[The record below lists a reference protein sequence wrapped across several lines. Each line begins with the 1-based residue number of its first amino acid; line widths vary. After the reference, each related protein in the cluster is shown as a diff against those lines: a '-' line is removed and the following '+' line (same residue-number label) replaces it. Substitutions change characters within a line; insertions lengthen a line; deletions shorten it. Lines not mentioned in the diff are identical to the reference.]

1 MFSVADA
8 AGGNERGRLSPS
20 PRPPGLGAAWGHPR
34 VAQGTGL
41 TPQTDTDPMA
51 KDWWLWGWGITCV
64 AQRSGWQHPRPWR
77 YPWVTPQLGAA
88 AFLVSK
94 CPCVPSASLGRV
106 LAPSALRGGKRG
118 MEQVMIQLSREQD
131 ERVLVCSDPG
141 SLQRRVTGQPRVSPA
156 SPGCHGEP
164 HHIGTPWGRV
174 TSWRGCPQSLCG
186 SRGTGVALA
195 QVSLGV
201 CRRLWHGGKGREG
214 KEGAD
219 RKSVV

>member
-20 PRPPGLGAAWGHPR
+20 PRPPGLGAARGHPR

-106 LAPSALRGGKRG
+106 LAPRALRGGKRG

-141 SLQRRVTGQPRVSPA
+141 SLQRRATGQSRVSLA
-156 SPGCHGEP
+156 SPGCPWESPTTLGPRGEKSPPGLCVPSPSVAPGEP
-164 HHIGTPWGRV
+164 AWPWHRSRWGFAGGCGTE
-174 TSWRGCPQSLCG
+174 
-186 SRGTGVALA
+186 
-195 QVSLGV
+195 
-201 CRRLWHGGKGREG
+201 GREG
-214 KEGAD
+214 
-219 RKSVV
+219 RS